1 VKNRNPANEGNKPGC
16 QFIGLATTINYR
28 FAEESD
34 NDQLEVLEASIWN
47 QANSPAGGYD
57 GAVFGKRI
65 PFSDTIVAC
74 AGDEIV
80 GYVAI
85 GNRTPFASNGHVGV
99 LRSIAVGSKWRGR
112 GIGKSLLERA
122 KTEAKKRGQ
131 RVIRL
136 SVMSSNESALALY
149 RADDWQEAAR
159 FEAEFV
165 VDGKPINDIILTK
178 EL

>member
-1 VKNRNPANEGNKPGC
+1 M
-16 QFIGLATTINYR
+16 TINFR

-34 NDQLEVLEASIWN
+34 SEQLEVLESSIWN
-47 QANSPAGGYD
+47 QANSPTGSYD
-57 GAVFGKRI
+57 GPVFGKRI

-74 AGDEIV
+74 VGDEIV

-85 GNRTPFASNGHVGV
+85 GNRTPFACNSHVGV
-99 LRSIAVGSKWRGR
+99 LRSIAVDSKWRGR
-112 GIGKSLLERA
+112 GIGKSLLEQA
-122 KTEAKKRGQ
+122 KTEAKKRGK

-165 VDGKPINDIILTK
+165 VDGKPIDDIVLAK
-178 EL
+178 KL